1 MERTRAAFLFD
12 LDGTLADT
20 LGDIAATTNHVRSC
34 HGLTPLALE
43 EVRAMVGD
51 GARVL
56 LQRALSHG
64 SDAPPPGAIDLDE
77 AVRTYRTHHLVQ
89 CTATAALYPNVR
101 EHLERLHGA
110 GHPLAVV
117 TNKPEEYARI
127 VVAHLGLAGFF
138 RVLVGGDTL
147 PHRKPHPL
155 PVRHAL
161 ASLCAE
167 PNWSTMVGD
176 SENDLRAGKAAG
188 TRTVAVLHGYGAEAT
203 LRAEG
208 ADEYWRT
215 FGVSC

>member
-1 MERTRAAFLFD
+1 MGQVLTVNLGQVARI
-12 LDGTLADT
+12 LAGFAIFYS
-20 LGDIAATTNHVRSC
+20 LMQAV
-34 HGLTPLALE
+34 PLALALQE
-43 EVRAMVGD
+43 EPAEGIDAVSGFLGSMAVGLLSS
-51 GARVL
+51 VL
-56 LQRALSHG
+56 LWFGGR
-64 SDAPPPGAIDLDE
+64 
-77 AVRTYRTHHLVQ
+77 
-89 CTATAALYPNVR
+89 
-101 EHLERLHGA
+101 
-110 GHPLAVV
+110 
-117 TNKPEEYARI
+117 KPEQ
-127 VVAHLGLAGFF
+127 GFF